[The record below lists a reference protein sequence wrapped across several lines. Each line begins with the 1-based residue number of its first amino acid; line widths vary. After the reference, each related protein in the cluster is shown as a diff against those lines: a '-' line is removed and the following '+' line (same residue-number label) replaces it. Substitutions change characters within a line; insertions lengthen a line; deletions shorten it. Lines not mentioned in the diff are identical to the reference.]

1 MSPALIICL
10 AIAALAS
17 ITVLTRLMLA
27 QRNTLIQELHQQAE
41 AEALRL
47 KAEKKKHAKAK
58 RKAG

>member
-10 AIAALAS
+10 VIAAGAS
-17 ITVLTRLMLA
+17 VTVLTRLMLA
-27 QRNTLIQELHQQAE
+27 RRNTLIQELHQQAE

-47 KAEKKKHAKAK
+47 KAEQKKNAKAK